1 LKPRWRAFSL
11 QAGEHRD
18 RAFGLSS
25 LTLSK
30 LDSVFKRHVSID
42 AVVIYGSRA
51 KGSYKRGSDIDLTIK
66 GTLLSFSE
74 LMQIEDEID
83 DLYLPYQVDLSQ
95 YETLENTDL
104 LEHIERVGVTVYS
117 KEQNEGI

>member
-1 LKPRWRAFSL
+1 LE
-11 QAGEHRD
+11 AGGYTKQP
-18 RAFGLSS
+18 FGLSS

-30 LDSVFKRHVSID
+30 LDSVFKDHASIE

-51 KGSYKRGSDIDLTIK
+51 KGSYKRESDIDLTIK

-74 LMQIEDEID
+74 LMQVEDEID

-95 YETLENTDL
+95 YEALENTDL
-104 LEHIERVGVTVYS
+104 LDHINRVGVAIYS
-117 KEQNEGI
+117 KKMNRFRRLNVARNL

>member
-1 LKPRWRAFSL
+1 MKAD
-11 QAGEHRD
+11 GHRTQ
-18 RAFGLSS
+18 AFGLSS

-30 LDSVFKRHVSID
+30 LDSVFKEHASIE

-51 KGSYKRGSDIDLTIK
+51 KGSYKGGSDIDLTIK

-95 YETLENTDL
+95 YKTLDNSDL
-104 LEHIERVGVTVYS
+104 LDHINRVGAIIYT
-117 KEQNEGI
+117 KEPKERRYLGVK